1 MILFIG
7 GSLGHLTLREFV
19 HTASDEPFGVRQYA
33 AYS

>member
-19 HTASDEPFGVRQYA
+19 IQRHEPFGVRQYA